1 MDIPARMQGLRDEL
15 EKLQA
20 KQAEANK
27 VAQQCVISIQQHLG
41 AIAILEELQAE
52 RSKNGAMKEKIEA

>member
-20 KQAEANK
+20 KQTEANN
-27 VAQQCVISIQQHLG
+27 VVQRCVISIQQHLG
-41 AIAILEELQAE
+41 AIAMLEELQAE
-52 RSKNGAMKEKIEA
+52 QPAEKEAKDD